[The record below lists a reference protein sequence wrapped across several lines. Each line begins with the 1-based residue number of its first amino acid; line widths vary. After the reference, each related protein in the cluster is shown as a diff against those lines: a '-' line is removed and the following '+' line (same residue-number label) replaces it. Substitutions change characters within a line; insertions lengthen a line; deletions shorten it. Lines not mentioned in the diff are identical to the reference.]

1 MTARS
6 PSALLL
12 SATVHGAIVALIIL
26 FAYVAQTHVKD
37 TPKILELVQGEGD
50 NYGATEAPALG
61 TPGGI
66 KIAIPEPPAPKP
78 VAPTPP
84 APTPPA
90 PVAAVEPD
98 PVPAPVKAPVEKTVP
113 KPPAKT
119 AEPKPPNFSNQI
131 KRKIIRAES
140 KAKAE
145 IKKERLAE
153 EKRLTKAEFDRL
165 NKARKTAA
173 AGNPKVKHVD
183 TEGIAV
189 GVEGGSTRN
198 KTGGAGGKALTA
210 EEHDLLDAYFAI
222 VKQRLQEGLD
232 KPPGLGDAVY
242 AIAEFRL
249 NADGSITS
257 ARITR
262 GSGSDEFD
270 RAVID
275 DIRRYKRISP
285 PSAWRGDTVS
295 LTFRMKEEDGE

>member
-6 PSALLL
+6 PSALML
-12 SATVHGAIVALIIL
+12 SATLHGAIVALIIL
-26 FAYVAQTHVKD
+26 FAYVAQTHVKE
-37 TPKILELVQGEGD
+37 TPKILELVAGEGD

-61 TPGGI
+61 IAGGI
-66 KIAIPEPPAPKP
+66 KIAIPEPPAP

-90 PVAAVEPD
+90 PVTAAEPD
-98 PVPAPVKAPVEKTVP
+98 PVPAPVKAPVEKTIP
-113 KPPAKT
+113 KTPAKT
-119 AEPKPPNFSNQI
+119 AEPKPVNFSNQI

-145 IKKERLAE
+145 IKKEREAE
-153 EKRLTKAEFDRL
+153 QKRISKAEFDKM
-165 NKARKTAA
+165 NKASKAAA

-183 TEGIAV
+183 TEGISG
-189 GVEGGSTRN
+189 GVVGGSTRN

-222 VKQRLQEGLD
+222 VKQRLQDGLD

-249 NADGSITS
+249 NADGSITN

-262 GSGSDEFD
+262 ASGSDEFD

-295 LTFRMKEEDGE
+295 LTFRMKEEDGG

>member
-6 PSALLL
+6 PSALML
-12 SATVHGAIVALIIL
+12 SATLHGAIVALIIL
-26 FAYVAQTHVKD
+26 FAYVAQTHVKE
-37 TPKILELVQGEGD
+37 TPKILELVAGEGD

-61 TPGGI
+61 IAGGI
-66 KIAIPEPPAPKP
+66 KIAIPEPPAP

-90 PVAAVEPD
+90 PVTAAEPD
-98 PVPAPVKAPVEKTVP
+98 PVPAPV
-113 KPPAKT
+113 
-119 AEPKPPNFSNQI
+119 NFSNQI

-145 IKKERLAE
+145 IKKEREAE
-153 EKRLTKAEFDRL
+153 QKRISKAEFDKM
-165 NKARKTAA
+165 NKASKAAA

-183 TEGIAV
+183 TEGISG
-189 GVEGGSTRN
+189 GVVGGSTRN

-222 VKQRLQEGLD
+222 VKQRLQDGLD

-249 NADGSITS
+249 NADGSITN

-262 GSGSDEFD
+262 ASGSDEFD

-295 LTFRMKEEDGE
+295 LTFRMKEEDGG